1 MVTRRLDA
9 FFRLHAKVYLDTSI
23 FIYFLE
29 QHPVYHESCDE
40 VFGRLE
46 RGRIQAAT
54 STLTL
59 MEVLVQPYRLN
70 KEELVL
76 KYYSL
81 FTTYPRLQWIELS
94 REIAD
99 RAAELRAD
107 YRLKTPDA
115 IHLASALSCGA
126 TGFLCN
132 DTIFRKVKEIECLLL
147 DTTF

>member
-1 MVTRRLDA
+1 MVTRRLDP
-9 FFRLHAKVYLDTSI
+9 FFRRHPKVYLDTSI
-23 FIYFLE
+23 FIHFLE
-29 QHPVYHESCDE
+29 PHPVYYESCDE

-46 RGRIQAAT
+46 GGRIQAAT

-81 FTTYPRLQWIELS
+81 FTTYPQLHWIELS
-94 REIAD
+94 WEVAD
-99 RAAELRAD
+99 RAAKLRAE
-107 YRLKTPDA
+107 YGLKTPDA

-132 DTIFRKVKEIECLLL
+132 DTIFRKVKEIDCLLL
-147 DTTF
+147 DTTS

>member
-1 MVTRRLDA
+1 MVTRRLDP

-29 QHPVYHESCDE
+29 QHPVYHESCDV

-46 RGRIQAAT
+46 GGRIQAAT

-99 RAAELRAD
+99 RAAKLRAD